1 MIVFKD
7 KLKVQEIRHAISN
20 GALMIVFISVLLN
33 AILAAIN
40 AHVTYL
46 NQGHVMISEFLIL
59 VMACGYIWLKI
70 DRLSEHWRSVVFT
83 YIIIIIFFWM
93 IFFNTTPN
101 IKFVRDMA
109 LIPIFLTLGTMAE
122 EKGLVKMIR
131 ILTVVVV
138 AFMLMEGWFTDVYVS
153 IFKPASYYANTRG
166 VQELSTDSSGLFR
179 NSLGFSGRFSY
190 GIFGTHRLSSV
201 LLEQVSL
208 ANYSMVLG
216 LFVVSFWDKLIKK
229 DRIFFVFS
237 IIFIILTNNTR
248 TGSFVNLILI
258 FGYFIFPILPKK
270 APVFYIPLLLL
281 TSFAIFYDPSFH
293 PGRVG
298 DDLQGRVGTTIF
310 KIATMNFQTLFTG
323 DIGAAVAA
331 QDNGYLYL
339 IYSQTGLGFLVFWL
353 YTSLIVPAVNT
364 ANKRFANGLGI
375 FIAVNLLIGAGIFT
389 IKVAAPLWFIAGY
402 LMKNASKPQAL
413 ETVEVNANAHAIRA

>member
-1 MIVFKD
+1 MISFD
-7 KLKVQEIRHAISN
+7 NKLKVQEIRHTVSN

-33 AILAAIN
+33 AILAVIN

-46 NQGHVMISEFLIL
+46 SQGHVMISEFLIL
-59 VMACGYIWLKI
+59 MVACGYIGLKI
-70 DRLSEHWRSVVFT
+70 DHLLQQWRSIIFI
-83 YIIIIIFFWM
+83 YIIVIIFLWM
-93 IFFNTTPN
+93 TFFNITPN
-101 IKFVRDMA
+101 IKSIRDMA
-109 LIPIFLTLGTMAE
+109 LIPIFLILGTLAE
-122 EKGLVKMIR
+122 EKGLVKMMR
-131 ILTVVVV
+131 TLTVVIV
-138 AFMLMEGWFTDVYVS
+138 AFMLMEGWFTDAYVS

-179 NSLGFSGRFSY
+179 NSLGFAGRFSY

-216 LFVVSFWDKLIKK
+216 LFLVSFWDKLVKK
-229 DRIFFVFS
+229 DRIFFAFS
-237 IIFIILTNNTR
+237 ILFIILTNNTR
-248 TGSFVNLILI
+248 TGSFINFILI
-258 FGYFIFPILPKK
+258 FGYFIFPILPKRT
-270 APVFYIPLLLL
+270 PVFYIPLLLL
-281 TSFAIFYDPSFH
+281 ISFAVFYDPSFH
-293 PGRVG
+293 AERVG

-310 KIATMNFQTLFTG
+310 KMATMNFQTLFTG

-331 QDNGYLYL
+331 QDSGYLYL
-339 IYSQTGLGFLVFWL
+339 IYSQTGLGFLAFWL

-402 LMKNASKPQAL
+402 LMKNASKSQA
-413 ETVEVNANAHAIRA
+413 VEAARVNTNAHTICA